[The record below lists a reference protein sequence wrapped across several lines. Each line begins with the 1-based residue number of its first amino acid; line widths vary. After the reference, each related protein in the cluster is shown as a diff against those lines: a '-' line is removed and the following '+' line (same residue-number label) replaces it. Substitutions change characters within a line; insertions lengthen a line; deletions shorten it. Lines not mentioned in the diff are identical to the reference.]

1 MKKLMLVV
9 LALALALSISCLAI
23 PAGAVEFEENQADA
37 YMTIQ
42 PREFMTLSRT
52 QRVVYNSSLNLAVDI
67 TVNFTVRGEAG
78 NKSGFY
84 ITGMHS
90 ASAKKVSGWTAVAS
104 DVKIDVNNI
113 VYRNSYQTAAVPV
126 IYRASTG
133 SGYDEYTAIVLIEL

>member
-1 MKKLMLVV
+1 MKKLMMLV
-9 LALALALSISCLAI
+9 LALALSISCLAI
-23 PAGAVEFEENQADA
+23 PAGAVELEENQADA

-90 ASAKKVSGWTAVAS
+90 ASAK
-104 DVKIDVNNI
+104 
-113 VYRNSYQTAAVPV
+113 R
-126 IYRASTG
+126 
-133 SGYDEYTAIVLIEL
+133 

>member
-1 MKKLMLVV
+1 MKKLMMLV
-9 LALALALSISCLAI
+9 LALALSISCLAI
-23 PAGAVEFEENQADA
+23 PAGAVELEENQADA

-67 TVNFTVRGEAG
+67 TVRGEAG

>member
-1 MKKLMLVV
+1 MAKATSNLHDVKLMRFYFGHYLVKLNCKAIFACKSILLMEEKQMKKLMMLV
-9 LALALALSISCLAI
+9 LALALSISCLAI
-23 PAGAVEFEENQADA
+23 PAGAVELEENQADA

-90 ASAKKVSGWTAVAS
+90 ASAK
-104 DVKIDVNNI
+104 
-113 VYRNSYQTAAVPV
+113 R
-126 IYRASTG
+126 
-133 SGYDEYTAIVLIEL
+133 